1 MPRLKDDLT
10 IKMDDDNML
19 ARSAEPHAIH
29 NDNTNVNLPF
39 YYKFISIVFF
49 FIFALKSYYCRDTKS
64 IPLKN
69 IINRFRNPSRYTD
82 NEH

>member
-1 MPRLKDDLT
+1 MFIKYETVIKEKKKIKKNIAMPRLKDDLT

-19 ARSAEPHAIH
+19 ARLAEPHAIH

-49 FIFALKSYYCRDTKS
+49 FIFALKS
-64 IPLKN
+64 
-69 IINRFRNPSRYTD
+69 
-82 NEH
+82 